1 MDEIL
6 SIYKKYN
13 RPGAQKL
20 FSLAKSE
27 GIQTT
32 LKDIKEFISSRTEEQ
47 QLKKSRHT
55 KQSHGHIV
63 SYNPFNRLQL
73 DIFVLKKYESH
84 NKGYGYIL
92 CIIDIFSR
100 KVWCYPMKSKS
111 LSDTTPAIKK
121 FFSTSGLHEFNSKA
135 LVIIM
140 SDSDSAFKG
149 ESRNEDQNF
158 QKILS
163 DNNAVLEPVKLNDH
177 NALGVIDNFAKNLK
191 RVLSKEFLENKSTE
205 WVSILPKII
214 EQYNN
219 TPHTSLDNI
228 TPNDA
233 ISDPKKRMHVMHL
246 NIQKA
251 QQNGFVTDLEPGDK
265 VRIDDTA
272 MFKKGT
278 ESRWSDEVHVVKSAS
293 GKTVVLTD
301 GTTYKRDKVLMVPH
315 NTVIAATPEKN
326 VIKVATKKHKDKLY
340 FKREGIDDA
349 NVIEGKR
356 NRTKKS
362 NFESKN
368 NVFNQVMTI
377 ILLYIIV

>member
-20 FSLAKSE
+20 LQLAKAE
-27 GIQTT
+27 GIQASS
-32 LKDIKEFISSRTEEQ
+32 KDIKEFLSGRTEEQ
-47 QLKKSRHT
+47 QLKESRNT

-73 DIFVLKKYESH
+73 DIFVLKKYEGS
-84 NKGYGYIL
+84 NNGYGYIL

-149 ESRNEDQNF
+149 DNRSEDQNF

-177 NALGVIDNFAKNLK
+177 HELTFASAVQPGGSRFGTALGNRTPYHPQTESSRGGRSEPTPLGSSVLHEVGQLDPDIERLRAPHPMVMCRVTLRGWCAVNVRQEGKGGQAGK
-191 RVLSKEFLENKSTE
+191 RVLAAELDARWQLEELVDGPVRVAARGACRWPRPRSCR
-205 WVSILPKII
+205 
-214 EQYNN
+214 
-219 TPHTSLDNI
+219 TS
-228 TPNDA
+228 
-233 ISDPKKRMHVMHL
+233 
-246 NIQKA
+246 
-251 QQNGFVTDLEPGDK
+251 
-265 VRIDDTA
+265 
-272 MFKKGT
+272 
-278 ESRWSDEVHVVKSAS
+278 
-293 GKTVVLTD
+293 
-301 GTTYKRDKVLMVPH
+301 
-315 NTVIAATPEKN
+315 
-326 VIKVATKKHKDKLY
+326 
-340 FKREGIDDA
+340 
-349 NVIEGKR
+349 
-356 NRTKKS
+356 
-362 NFESKN
+362 
-368 NVFNQVMTI
+368 
-377 ILLYIIV
+377 